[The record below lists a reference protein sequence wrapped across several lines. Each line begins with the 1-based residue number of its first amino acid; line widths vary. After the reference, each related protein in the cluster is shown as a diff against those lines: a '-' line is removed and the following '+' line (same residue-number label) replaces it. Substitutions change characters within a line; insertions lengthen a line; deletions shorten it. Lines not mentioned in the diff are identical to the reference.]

1 MRHTGTLQGSCIT
14 GGKRAVRLS
23 RMSMNYAKT
32 VNKQDFADAA
42 VLTFG
47 ESVIVNVIHVSSHLD
62 SLAKGTFFFSQS
74 FTHTI
79 DFDIFSSFVV

>member
-1 MRHTGTLQGSCIT
+1 
-14 GGKRAVRLS
+14 
-23 RMSMNYAKT
+23 MNYAKT

-79 DFDIFSSFVV
+79 DFDIFFFLCGVKATTGAVKPLSLAVS